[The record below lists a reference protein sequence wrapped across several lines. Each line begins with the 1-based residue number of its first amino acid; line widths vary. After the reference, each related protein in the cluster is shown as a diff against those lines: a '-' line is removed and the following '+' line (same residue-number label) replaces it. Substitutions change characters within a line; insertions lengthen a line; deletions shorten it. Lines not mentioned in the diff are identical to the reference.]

1 MEHPKDIGDR
11 TTLAVMMALREAG
24 YGLLVPFGENT
35 RYDLVIESDE
45 RLEKV
50 QCKSRR
56 LRNGAVVWSVC
67 SNYGHHRAPRARS
80 RDYIGEVDYFGV
92 YCAETGGVY
101 LLPLADVPLRRM
113 GTLRVDP
120 PRNNQRKAIRYAADY
135 EIGA

>member
-1 MEHPKDIGDR
+1 VEHPKDIGDR

-45 RLEKV
+45 RLEQV
-50 QCKSRR
+50 QCKSGR

-92 YCAETGGVY
+92 CCAETGGVY

-120 PRNNQRKAIRYAADY
+120 PRNNQRKAIRCAAGY